1 MNEEQRIYTEEDIG
15 TEVLSVIEG
24 IQHYD
29 EVIEVWLPNGQ
40 RIIGPSLKCGHLFA
54 RFTMIPAMLE
64 ASVRLQEL
72 HRGDQ

>member
-1 MNEEQRIYTEEDIG
+1 MNDTQKIYTEEDIG

-29 EVIEVWLPNGQ
+29 EVIAVWLPNGQ

-54 RFTMIPAMLE
+54 RFTMIPAMLQ
-64 ASVRLQEL
+64 ASERLQEL

>member
-1 MNEEQRIYTEEDIG
+1 MNDKQKIYTEEDIG

-40 RIIGPSLKCGHLFA
+40 KIIGPSLKCGHLFA

-64 ASVRLQEL
+64 ASMRLQEL

>member
-1 MNEEQRIYTEEDIG
+1 MSEQKIYTEEDIG

-24 IQHYD
+24 ISHYD

-64 ASVRLQEL
+64 ANERMREL
-72 HRGDQ
+72 RDGGV